1 MQCTSCGKQCD
12 ETKAFCPH
20 CGAAVQSGYSQQ
32 PTQEQSM
39 YSQQAAQNQSRYSQ
53 QAAHNQSM
61 YSQQSAQE
69 QLGNSQQAAQDQSRY
84 SQQAAQNQSVY
95 SQQSAQEQ
103 SGNSQQAVQDQ
114 SRYSQ
119 QAAQNQSVYS
129 QQSAQEQAG
138 SSQQAAQEQQSNSQ
152 YSQSRYGQ
160 SQYGQSQ
167 YGQNNS
173 PYGQSQYGQ
182 NTSPYGQS
190 QYGQS
195 QYGQNTS
202 PYGQSTYGQNTSPY
216 GQSRYGQNTS
226 PYGHSP
232 YQQGRPAYMNN
243 NPTVTSQRSHSKPG
257 PGYASGYPMAWFKFL
272 IYFMLFAN
280 AAINIFTAVTYLTG
294 SVYLGEDMTMSDVEA
309 LYMFYPTA
317 KMIDVIY
324 GVLLIALA
332 AYAIFTRFQLSGF
345 KRRGPFLFIL
355 MYVLNLV
362 IGLLY
367 SISIMFTLG
376 AGPLDYISLAPS
388 IITSVVMIFVNV
400 VYFKKREEL
409 FVY

>member
-32 PTQEQSM
+32 PTQG
-39 YSQQAAQNQSRYSQ
+39 
-53 QAAHNQSM
+53 QSM

-69 QLGNSQQAAQDQSRY
+69 QAGNSQQT
-84 SQQAAQNQSVY
+84 
-95 SQQSAQEQ
+95 
-103 SGNSQQAVQDQ
+103 
-114 SRYSQ
+114 
-119 QAAQNQSVYS
+119 
-129 QQSAQEQAG
+129 
-138 SSQQAAQEQQSNSQ
+138 AQEQQSNSQ
-152 YSQSRYGQ
+152 YSQS
-160 SQYGQSQ
+160 QYGQST
-167 YGQNNS
+167 YGK
-173 PYGQSQYGQ
+173 
-182 NTSPYGQS
+182 NTSS
-190 QYGQS
+190 YGQS

-202 PYGQSTYGQNTSPY
+202 PYGQSTYGQSTSPYGQSQYGQNTSSYGQSRYGQNTSSY

-243 NPTVTSQRSHSKPG
+243 NPTVTSQRSHSKPC
-257 PGYASGYPMAWFKFL
+257 PGYAGGYPMAWFKFL

-362 IGLLY
+362 IGLFY
-367 SISIMFTLG
+367 GISIMFTFETGLLG
-376 AGPLDYISLAPS
+376 FISFVPS

-400 VYFKKREEL
+400 VYFRKREEL

>member
-39 YSQQAAQNQSRYSQ
+39 YSQQ
-53 QAAHNQSM
+53 
-61 YSQQSAQE
+61 
-69 QLGNSQQAAQDQSRY
+69 
-84 SQQAAQNQSVY
+84 
-95 SQQSAQEQ
+95 
-103 SGNSQQAVQDQ
+103 
-114 SRYSQ
+114 
-119 QAAQNQSVYS
+119 
-129 QQSAQEQAG
+129 SAQEQAG
-138 SSQQAAQEQQSNSQ
+138 NSQQAAQEQQSNSQ
-152 YSQSRYGQ
+152 YSQSQYGQSTSPYGQSQYGLRTSPYGQ
-160 SQYGQSQ
+160 SQYGQST
-167 YGQNNS
+167 S

-182 NTSPYGQS
+182 NTSSYGQS
-190 QYGQS
+190 Q
-195 QYGQNTS
+195 
-202 PYGQSTYGQNTSPY
+202 
-216 GQSRYGQNTS
+216 YGQNTS

-243 NPTVTSQRSHSKPG
+243 NSTVTSQRSHSKPC
-257 PGYASGYPMAWFKFL
+257 PGYAGGYPMAWFKFL

-367 SISIMFTLG
+367 SISIMFTLETG
-376 AGPLDYISLAPS
+376 LLGFISFVPS
-388 IITSVVMIFVNV
+388 IITSVVMIFVNI
-400 VYFKKREEL
+400 VYFRKREEL

>member
-39 YSQQAAQNQSRYSQ
+39 YSQQ
-53 QAAHNQSM
+53 
-61 YSQQSAQE
+61 
-69 QLGNSQQAAQDQSRY
+69 
-84 SQQAAQNQSVY
+84 
-95 SQQSAQEQ
+95 
-103 SGNSQQAVQDQ
+103 
-114 SRYSQ
+114 
-119 QAAQNQSVYS
+119 
-129 QQSAQEQAG
+129 SAQEQAG
-138 SSQQAAQEQQSNSQ
+138 NSQQAAQEQQSNSQ
-152 YSQSRYGQ
+152 YSQSQYGQ
-160 SQYGQSQ
+160 SQYGQST
-167 YGQNNS
+167 S
-173 PYGQSQYGQ
+173 PYGQSHYGQ
-182 NTSPYGQS
+182 STSPYGQS
-190 QYGQS
+190 QYGQ
-195 QYGQNTS
+195 GTS
-202 PYGQSTYGQNTSPY
+202 PYGQSQYGQNTSPY

-243 NPTVTSQRSHSKPG
+243 NPTVTSQRSHSKPC
-257 PGYASGYPMAWFKFL
+257 PGYAGDYPMAWFKFL

-367 SISIMFTLG
+367 GISIMFTFETGLLG
-376 AGPLDYISLAPS
+376 FISFVPS

-400 VYFKKREEL
+400 VYFRKREEL

>member
-39 YSQQAAQNQSRYSQ
+39 YSQQ
-53 QAAHNQSM
+53 
-61 YSQQSAQE
+61 
-69 QLGNSQQAAQDQSRY
+69 
-84 SQQAAQNQSVY
+84 
-95 SQQSAQEQ
+95 
-103 SGNSQQAVQDQ
+103 
-114 SRYSQ
+114 
-119 QAAQNQSVYS
+119 
-129 QQSAQEQAG
+129 SAQEQAG
-138 SSQQAAQEQQSNSQ
+138 NSQQAAQEQQSNSQ
-152 YSQSRYGQ
+152 YSQSQYGQ
-160 SQYGQSQ
+160 SQYGQST
-167 YGQNNS
+167 S

-182 NTSPYGQS
+182 STSP
-190 QYGQS
+190 YGQS

-216 GQSRYGQNTS
+216 GQSTYGQNTS

-243 NPTVTSQRSHSKPG
+243 NPTVTSQRSHSKPC
-257 PGYASGYPMAWFKFL
+257 PGYAGDYPMAWFKFL

-367 SISIMFTLG
+367 GISIMFTFETGLLG
-376 AGPLDYISLAPS
+376 FISFVPS

-400 VYFKKREEL
+400 VYFRKREEL

>member
-39 YSQQAAQNQSRYSQ
+39 YSQQ
-53 QAAHNQSM
+53 
-61 YSQQSAQE
+61 
-69 QLGNSQQAAQDQSRY
+69 
-84 SQQAAQNQSVY
+84 
-95 SQQSAQEQ
+95 
-103 SGNSQQAVQDQ
+103 
-114 SRYSQ
+114 
-119 QAAQNQSVYS
+119 
-129 QQSAQEQAG
+129 SAQEQAG
-138 SSQQAAQEQQSNSQ
+138 NLQQAAQEQQSNSQ
-152 YSQSRYGQ
+152 YSQS
-160 SQYGQSQ
+160 
-167 YGQNNS
+167 

-182 NTSPYGQS
+182 NTSSYGQSQYGQRTSPYGQS

-195 QYGQNTS
+195 TS
-202 PYGQSTYGQNTSPY
+202 PYGQSQYGQSTSPYGQSQYGQNTSPY

-243 NPTVTSQRSHSKPG
+243 NPAVTSQRSHSKPC
-257 PGYASGYPMAWFKFL
+257 PGYAGDYPMAWFKFL

-309 LYMFYPTA
+309 LYMSYPTA

-367 SISIMFTLG
+367 SISIMFTFETGLLG
-376 AGPLDYISLAPS
+376 FISFVPS
-388 IITSVVMIFVNV
+388 IITSVVMIFVNI
-400 VYFKKREEL
+400 VYFRKREEL

>member
-20 CGAAVQSGYSQQ
+20 CGAAVQSGYLQQ
-32 PTQEQSM
+32 PTQNQSM
-39 YSQQAAQNQSRYSQ
+39 YTQQSAQEQAGNSQQTAQD
-53 QAAHNQSM
+53 QSM

-69 QLGNSQQAAQDQSRY
+69 QAENSQQAAQK
-84 SQQAAQNQSVY
+84 
-95 SQQSAQEQ
+95 
-103 SGNSQQAVQDQ
+103 
-114 SRYSQ
+114 
-119 QAAQNQSVYS
+119 
-129 QQSAQEQAG
+129 
-138 SSQQAAQEQQSNSQ
+138 QQSNSQ
-152 YSQSRYGQ
+152 YSQSQ
-160 SQYGQSQ
+160 
-167 YGQNNS
+167 
-173 PYGQSQYGQ
+173 
-182 NTSPYGQS
+182 YGQS

-202 PYGQSTYGQNTSPY
+202 PYGQSQYGQNTSPY
-216 GQSRYGQNTS
+216 GQSPYGQNTS
-226 PYGHSP
+226 PYGQSQYGQNTSSYGHSP
-232 YQQGRPAYMNN
+232 YLQGRPAYMNN

-257 PGYASGYPMAWFKFL
+257 PGYAGGYPMAWFKFL

-280 AAINIFTAVTYLTG
+280 AVINIFTAVTYLTG

-317 KMIDVIY
+317 KMVDVIY

-367 SISIMFTLG
+367 SISIMFTLE
-376 AGPLDYISLAPS
+376 AGLLDFISLVPP

-400 VYFKKREEL
+400 VYFRKREEL

>member
-39 YSQQAAQNQSRYSQ
+39 YSQQ
-53 QAAHNQSM
+53 
-61 YSQQSAQE
+61 
-69 QLGNSQQAAQDQSRY
+69 
-84 SQQAAQNQSVY
+84 
-95 SQQSAQEQ
+95 
-103 SGNSQQAVQDQ
+103 
-114 SRYSQ
+114 
-119 QAAQNQSVYS
+119 
-129 QQSAQEQAG
+129 SAQEQAG
-138 SSQQAAQEQQSNSQ
+138 NSQQAAQEQQSNSQ
-152 YSQSRYGQ
+152 YSQS
-160 SQYGQSQ
+160 QYGQRT
-167 YGQNNS
+167 S

-190 QYGQS
+190 
-195 QYGQNTS
+195 T
-202 PYGQSTYGQNTSPY
+202 
-216 GQSRYGQNTS
+216 YGQNTS

-243 NPTVTSQRSHSKPG
+243 NPTVTSQRSHSKPC
-257 PGYASGYPMAWFKFL
+257 PGYAGDYPMAWFKFL

-367 SISIMFTLG
+367 GISIMFTFETGLLG
-376 AGPLDYISLAPS
+376 FISFVPS

-400 VYFKKREEL
+400 VYFRKREEL

>member
-39 YSQQAAQNQSRYSQ
+39 YSQQ
-53 QAAHNQSM
+53 
-61 YSQQSAQE
+61 
-69 QLGNSQQAAQDQSRY
+69 
-84 SQQAAQNQSVY
+84 
-95 SQQSAQEQ
+95 
-103 SGNSQQAVQDQ
+103 
-114 SRYSQ
+114 
-119 QAAQNQSVYS
+119 
-129 QQSAQEQAG
+129 SAQEQAG
-138 SSQQAAQEQQSNSQ
+138 NSQQAAQEQQSNSQ
-152 YSQSRYGQ
+152 YSQSQYGQ
-160 SQYGQSQ
+160 SQYGQST
-167 YGQNNS
+167 S

-182 NTSPYGQS
+182 STSP
-190 QYGQS
+190 YGQS

-216 GQSRYGQNTS
+216 GQSQYGQNTS

-243 NPTVTSQRSHSKPG
+243 NPTVTSQRSHSKPC
-257 PGYASGYPMAWFKFL
+257 PGYAGDYPMAWFKFL

-367 SISIMFTLG
+367 GISIMFTFETGLLG
-376 AGPLDYISLAPS
+376 FISFVPS

-400 VYFKKREEL
+400 VYFRKREEL

>member
-20 CGAAVQSGYSQQ
+20 CGAAVQLGYSQQ

-39 YSQQAAQNQSRYSQ
+39 YSQQ
-53 QAAHNQSM
+53 
-61 YSQQSAQE
+61 
-69 QLGNSQQAAQDQSRY
+69 
-84 SQQAAQNQSVY
+84 
-95 SQQSAQEQ
+95 
-103 SGNSQQAVQDQ
+103 
-114 SRYSQ
+114 
-119 QAAQNQSVYS
+119 
-129 QQSAQEQAG
+129 SAQEQAG
-138 SSQQAAQEQQSNSQ
+138 NSQQTAQEQQSNSQ
-152 YSQSRYGQ
+152 YS
-160 SQYGQSQ
+160 
-167 YGQNNS
+167 
-173 PYGQSQYGQ
+173 QSQYGQ

-195 QYGQNTS
+195 TS
-202 PYGQSTYGQNTSPY
+202 PYGQSQYGQSTSPYGQSQYGQNTSPY

-243 NPTVTSQRSHSKPG
+243 NPTVTSQRSHSKPC
-257 PGYASGYPMAWFKFL
+257 PGYAGDYPMAWFKFL

-367 SISIMFTLG
+367 GISIMFTFETGLLG
-376 AGPLDYISLAPS
+376 FISFVPS

-400 VYFKKREEL
+400 VYFRKREEL

>member
-39 YSQQAAQNQSRYSQ
+39 YSQQ
-53 QAAHNQSM
+53 
-61 YSQQSAQE
+61 
-69 QLGNSQQAAQDQSRY
+69 
-84 SQQAAQNQSVY
+84 
-95 SQQSAQEQ
+95 
-103 SGNSQQAVQDQ
+103 
-114 SRYSQ
+114 
-119 QAAQNQSVYS
+119 
-129 QQSAQEQAG
+129 SAQEQAEN
-138 SSQQAAQEQQSNSQ
+138 SQQAAQEQQSNSQ
-152 YSQSRYGQ
+152 YSQSQYGQSTSPYGQ
-160 SQYGQSQ
+160 SQYGQST
-167 YGQNNS
+167 S
-173 PYGQSQYGQ
+173 SYGQSQYGQ

-190 QYGQS
+190 Q
-195 QYGQNTS
+195 
-202 PYGQSTYGQNTSPY
+202 
-216 GQSRYGQNTS
+216 YGQNTS

-243 NPTVTSQRSHSKPG
+243 NPTVTSQRSHSKPC
-257 PGYASGYPMAWFKFL
+257 PGYAGDYPMAWFKFL

-294 SVYLGEDMTMSDVEA
+294 SIYLDGDMTMSDVEV

-367 SISIMFTLG
+367 SISIMFTFETGLLG
-376 AGPLDYISLAPS
+376 FISFVPS

-400 VYFKKREEL
+400 VYFRKREEL

>member
-39 YSQQAAQNQSRYSQ
+39 YSQQ
-53 QAAHNQSM
+53 
-61 YSQQSAQE
+61 
-69 QLGNSQQAAQDQSRY
+69 
-84 SQQAAQNQSVY
+84 
-95 SQQSAQEQ
+95 
-103 SGNSQQAVQDQ
+103 
-114 SRYSQ
+114 
-119 QAAQNQSVYS
+119 
-129 QQSAQEQAG
+129 SAQEQAEN
-138 SSQQAAQEQQSNSQ
+138 SQQAAQEQQSNSQ
-152 YSQSRYGQ
+152 YSQSQYGQ

-167 YGQNNS
+167 YGQSTSSYGQSQYGQSTSSYGQSQYGQNTS

-190 QYGQS
+190 QYGQ
-195 QYGQNTS
+195 NTS
-202 PYGQSTYGQNTSPY
+202 PYGQSQ
-216 GQSRYGQNTS
+216 YGQNTS

-243 NPTVTSQRSHSKPG
+243 NPTVTSQRSHSKPC
-257 PGYASGYPMAWFKFL
+257 PGYAGDYPMAWFKFL

-294 SVYLGEDMTMSDVEA
+294 SIYLDGDMTMSDVEV
-309 LYMFYPTA
+309 LYLFYPTA

-367 SISIMFTLG
+367 GISIMFTFETVLLG
-376 AGPLDYISLAPS
+376 FISFVPS

-400 VYFKKREEL
+400 VYFRKREEL

>member
-1 MQCTSCGKQCD
+1 MQCTSCGKHCD

-32 PTQEQSM
+32 
-39 YSQQAAQNQSRYSQ
+39 AAQ
-53 QAAHNQSM
+53 NQSM
-61 YSQQSAQE
+61 YSQQT
-69 QLGNSQQAAQDQSRY
+69 AQDQSRY
-84 SQQAAQNQSVY
+84 SQQAAQ
-95 SQQSAQEQ
+95 
-103 SGNSQQAVQDQ
+103 DQ
-114 SRYSQ
+114 SM
-119 QAAQNQSVYS
+119 YS

-138 SSQQAAQEQQSNSQ
+138 NSQQAAQKQQSNSQ
-152 YSQSRYGQ
+152 YSQSQYGQSTSPYGQ
-160 SQYGQSQ
+160 SQYGQRTS
-167 YGQNNS
+167 S
-173 PYGQSQYGQ
+173 YGQSQYGQ

-190 QYGQS
+190 QCGQNTSSYGQS
-195 QYGQNTS
+195 Q
-202 PYGQSTYGQNTSPY
+202 
-216 GQSRYGQNTS
+216 YGQNTS

-257 PGYASGYPMAWFKFL
+257 PGYAGGYPMAWFKFL

-367 SISIMFTLG
+367 SISITFTLE
-376 AGPLDYISLAPS
+376 AGLLGFISLVPP
-388 IITSVVMIFVNV
+388 IITSVVMIFVNI
-400 VYFKKREEL
+400 VYFRNREEL

>member
-39 YSQQAAQNQSRYSQ
+39 YSQQ
-53 QAAHNQSM
+53 
-61 YSQQSAQE
+61 
-69 QLGNSQQAAQDQSRY
+69 
-84 SQQAAQNQSVY
+84 
-95 SQQSAQEQ
+95 
-103 SGNSQQAVQDQ
+103 
-114 SRYSQ
+114 
-119 QAAQNQSVYS
+119 
-129 QQSAQEQAG
+129 SAQEQAG
-138 SSQQAAQEQQSNSQ
+138 NSQQAAQEQQSNSQ
-152 YSQSRYGQ
+152 YSQSQYGQ
-160 SQYGQSQ
+160 SQYGQS
-167 YGQNNS
+167 
-173 PYGQSQYGQ
+173 
-182 NTSPYGQS
+182 TSPYGQS

-195 QYGQNTS
+195 TS

-243 NPTVTSQRSHSKPG
+243 NPTVTSQRSHSKPC
-257 PGYASGYPMAWFKFL
+257 PGYASDYPMAWFKFL

-367 SISIMFTLG
+367 GISIMFTFETGLLG
-376 AGPLDYISLAPS
+376 FISFVPS

-400 VYFKKREEL
+400 VYFRKREEL

>member
-39 YSQQAAQNQSRYSQ
+39 YSQQ
-53 QAAHNQSM
+53 
-61 YSQQSAQE
+61 
-69 QLGNSQQAAQDQSRY
+69 
-84 SQQAAQNQSVY
+84 
-95 SQQSAQEQ
+95 
-103 SGNSQQAVQDQ
+103 
-114 SRYSQ
+114 
-119 QAAQNQSVYS
+119 
-129 QQSAQEQAG
+129 SAQEQAG
-138 SSQQAAQEQQSNSQ
+138 NSQQAAQEQQSNSQ
-152 YSQSRYGQ
+152 YSQS
-160 SQYGQSQ
+160 QYGQSP
-167 YGQNNS
+167 YGQNTS
-173 PYGQSQYGQ
+173 SYGQSQYGQ

-190 QYGQS
+190 QYGQ
-195 QYGQNTS
+195 NTS
-202 PYGQSTYGQNTSPY
+202 PYGQSQYGQNTSPY

-243 NPTVTSQRSHSKPG
+243 NPTVTSQRSHSKPC
-257 PGYASGYPMAWFKFL
+257 PGYAGDYPMAWFKFL

-280 AAINIFTAVTYLTG
+280 AAINMFTAVTYLTG

-367 SISIMFTLG
+367 GISIMFTLETG
-376 AGPLDYISLAPS
+376 LLGFISFVPS

-400 VYFKKREEL
+400 VYFRKREEL

>member
-1 MQCTSCGKQCD
+1 
-12 ETKAFCPH
+12 
-20 CGAAVQSGYSQQ
+20 
-32 PTQEQSM
+32 
-39 YSQQAAQNQSRYSQ
+39 
-53 QAAHNQSM
+53 
-61 YSQQSAQE
+61 
-69 QLGNSQQAAQDQSRY
+69 
-84 SQQAAQNQSVY
+84 
-95 SQQSAQEQ
+95 
-103 SGNSQQAVQDQ
+103 
-114 SRYSQ
+114 
-119 QAAQNQSVYS
+119 
-129 QQSAQEQAG
+129 
-138 SSQQAAQEQQSNSQ
+138 
-152 YSQSRYGQ
+152 
-160 SQYGQSQ
+160 
-167 YGQNNS
+167 
-173 PYGQSQYGQ
+173 
-182 NTSPYGQS
+182 
-190 QYGQS
+190 
-195 QYGQNTS
+195 
-202 PYGQSTYGQNTSPY
+202 
-216 GQSRYGQNTS
+216 
-226 PYGHSP
+226 
-232 YQQGRPAYMNN
+232 MNN

-317 KMIDVIY
+317 KMIDVVY

-400 VYFKKREEL
+400 VYFRKREEL

>member
-39 YSQQAAQNQSRYSQ
+39 YSQQ
-53 QAAHNQSM
+53 
-61 YSQQSAQE
+61 
-69 QLGNSQQAAQDQSRY
+69 
-84 SQQAAQNQSVY
+84 
-95 SQQSAQEQ
+95 
-103 SGNSQQAVQDQ
+103 
-114 SRYSQ
+114 
-119 QAAQNQSVYS
+119 
-129 QQSAQEQAG
+129 SAQEQAEN
-138 SSQQAAQEQQSNSQ
+138 SQQAAQEQQSNSQ
-152 YSQSRYGQ
+152 YSQSQ
-160 SQYGQSQ
+160 
-167 YGQNNS
+167 
-173 PYGQSQYGQ
+173 
-182 NTSPYGQS
+182 YGQS

-202 PYGQSTYGQNTSPY
+202 QYGQNTSPYGQSQYRQNTSPY

-257 PGYASGYPMAWFKFL
+257 PGYAGGYPMAWFKFL

-367 SISIMFTLG
+367 SISIMFTLE
-376 AGPLDYISLAPS
+376 AGLLDFISLVPP
-388 IITSVVMIFVNV
+388 IITSVVMIFVNI
-400 VYFKKREEL
+400 VYFRNREEL

>member
-39 YSQQAAQNQSRYSQ
+39 YSQQ
-53 QAAHNQSM
+53 
-61 YSQQSAQE
+61 
-69 QLGNSQQAAQDQSRY
+69 
-84 SQQAAQNQSVY
+84 
-95 SQQSAQEQ
+95 
-103 SGNSQQAVQDQ
+103 
-114 SRYSQ
+114 
-119 QAAQNQSVYS
+119 
-129 QQSAQEQAG
+129 SAQEQAG
-138 SSQQAAQEQQSNSQ
+138 NSQQAAQEQQSNSQ
-152 YSQSRYGQ
+152 YSQSQYGQ
-160 SQYGQSQ
+160 SQYGQSTSPYGQSQ
-167 YGQNNS
+167 YGQSTSPYGQSQYGQSTSPYGQSQYGLRTSPYGQSQYGQSTS

-195 QYGQNTS
+195 TSSYGQSQYGQNTS
-202 PYGQSTYGQNTSPY
+202 PYGQSQYGQNTSSY
-216 GQSRYGQNTS
+216 GQSQYGQNTS

-243 NPTVTSQRSHSKPG
+243 NPTVTSQRSHNKPC
-257 PGYASGYPMAWFKFL
+257 PVYAGGYPMAWFKFL

-367 SISIMFTLG
+367 SISIMFTFETGLLG
-376 AGPLDYISLAPS
+376 FISFVPS

-400 VYFKKREEL
+400 VYFRKREEL

>member
-39 YSQQAAQNQSRYSQ
+39 YSQQ
-53 QAAHNQSM
+53 
-61 YSQQSAQE
+61 
-69 QLGNSQQAAQDQSRY
+69 
-84 SQQAAQNQSVY
+84 
-95 SQQSAQEQ
+95 
-103 SGNSQQAVQDQ
+103 
-114 SRYSQ
+114 
-119 QAAQNQSVYS
+119 
-129 QQSAQEQAG
+129 SAQEQAG
-138 SSQQAAQEQQSNSQ
+138 NSQQAAQEQQSNSQ
-152 YSQSRYGQ
+152 YSQSQYGQ

-167 YGQNNS
+167 YGQS
-173 PYGQSQYGQ
+173 
-182 NTSPYGQS
+182 TSPYGQS

-195 QYGQNTS
+195 TS
-202 PYGQSTYGQNTSPY
+202 PYGQSQ
-216 GQSRYGQNTS
+216 YGQNTS

-243 NPTVTSQRSHSKPG
+243 NPTVTSQRSHSKPC
-257 PGYASGYPMAWFKFL
+257 PGYAGDYPMAWFKFL

-294 SVYLGEDMTMSDVEA
+294 SIYLDENMTMSDVEV

-367 SISIMFTLG
+367 SISIMFTFETGLLG
-376 AGPLDYISLAPS
+376 FISFVPS

-400 VYFKKREEL
+400 VYFRKREEL

>member
-53 QAAHNQSM
+53 QAAQNQSM

-69 QLGNSQQAAQDQSRY
+69 QAGNSQQTAQDQSRY
-84 SQQAAQNQSVY
+84 SQQAAQNQSM
-95 SQQSAQEQ
+95 
-103 SGNSQQAVQDQ
+103 
-114 SRYSQ
+114 
-119 QAAQNQSVYS
+119 YS

-138 SSQQAAQEQQSNSQ
+138 NSQQAAQEQQSNSQ
-152 YSQSRYGQ
+152 YSQSQYGQ
-160 SQYGQSQ
+160 SQYGQST
-167 YGQNNS
+167 S
-173 PYGQSQYGQ
+173 PYGQSRYGQSTYGQ
-182 NTSPYGQS
+182 NASPYGQS

-195 QYGQNTS
+195 TS
-202 PYGQSTYGQNTSPY
+202 PYGQSQYGQNTSPY

-317 KMIDVIY
+317 KMIDVVY

-400 VYFKKREEL
+400 VYFRKREEL

>member
-39 YSQQAAQNQSRYSQ
+39 YSQQ
-53 QAAHNQSM
+53 
-61 YSQQSAQE
+61 
-69 QLGNSQQAAQDQSRY
+69 
-84 SQQAAQNQSVY
+84 
-95 SQQSAQEQ
+95 
-103 SGNSQQAVQDQ
+103 
-114 SRYSQ
+114 
-119 QAAQNQSVYS
+119 
-129 QQSAQEQAG
+129 SAQEQAG
-138 SSQQAAQEQQSNSQ
+138 NSQQAAQEQQSNSQ
-152 YSQSRYGQ
+152 YSQSQYGQ
-160 SQYGQSQ
+160 SQYGQSTSPYGQSQ
-167 YGQNNS
+167 YGQSTS

-182 NTSPYGQS
+182 NTSS
-190 QYGQS
+190 
-195 QYGQNTS
+195 
-202 PYGQSTYGQNTSPY
+202 YGQST
-216 GQSRYGQNTS
+216 YGQNTS

-243 NPTVTSQRSHSKPG
+243 NPTVTSQRSHSKPC
-257 PGYASGYPMAWFKFL
+257 PGYAGDYPMAWFKFL

-294 SVYLGEDMTMSDVEA
+294 SVYLGEDMTMSDVEV

-367 SISIMFTLG
+367 SISIMFTFETGLLG
-376 AGPLDYISLAPS
+376 FISFVPS

-400 VYFKKREEL
+400 VYFRKREEL

>member
-39 YSQQAAQNQSRYSQ
+39 YSQQ
-53 QAAHNQSM
+53 
-61 YSQQSAQE
+61 
-69 QLGNSQQAAQDQSRY
+69 
-84 SQQAAQNQSVY
+84 
-95 SQQSAQEQ
+95 
-103 SGNSQQAVQDQ
+103 
-114 SRYSQ
+114 
-119 QAAQNQSVYS
+119 
-129 QQSAQEQAG
+129 SAQEQAG
-138 SSQQAAQEQQSNSQ
+138 NSQQAAQEQQSNSQ
-152 YSQSRYGQ
+152 YSQSQYGQ
-160 SQYGQSQ
+160 SQYGQSTSPYGQSQYGQSTSSYGQSQ
-167 YGQNNS
+167 YGQNTSSYGQSQYGQSTS

-195 QYGQNTS
+195 TSPYGQSQYGQNTS
-202 PYGQSTYGQNTSPY
+202 SYGQSQ
-216 GQSRYGQNTS
+216 YGQNTS

-243 NPTVTSQRSHSKPG
+243 NPTVTSQRSHSKPC
-257 PGYASGYPMAWFKFL
+257 PGYAGDYPMAWFKFL

-294 SVYLGEDMTMSDVEA
+294 SIYLDGDMTMSDVEV

-367 SISIMFTLG
+367 SISIMFTFETGLLG
-376 AGPLDYISLAPS
+376 FISFVPS

-400 VYFKKREEL
+400 VYFRKREEL

>member
-39 YSQQAAQNQSRYSQ
+39 YSQQ
-53 QAAHNQSM
+53 
-61 YSQQSAQE
+61 
-69 QLGNSQQAAQDQSRY
+69 
-84 SQQAAQNQSVY
+84 
-95 SQQSAQEQ
+95 
-103 SGNSQQAVQDQ
+103 
-114 SRYSQ
+114 
-119 QAAQNQSVYS
+119 
-129 QQSAQEQAG
+129 SAQEQAG
-138 SSQQAAQEQQSNSQ
+138 NSQQAAQEQQSNSQ
-152 YSQSRYGQ
+152 YSQS
-160 SQYGQSQ
+160 QYGQSP
-167 YGQNNS
+167 YGQNTS
-173 PYGQSQYGQ
+173 SYGQSQYGQ

-190 QYGQS
+190 QYGQ
-195 QYGQNTS
+195 NTS
-202 PYGQSTYGQNTSPY
+202 PYGQSQYGQNTSPY

-243 NPTVTSQRSHSKPG
+243 NPTVTSQRSHSKPC
-257 PGYASGYPMAWFKFL
+257 PGYAGDYPMAWFKFL

-367 SISIMFTLG
+367 GISIMFTLETG
-376 AGPLDYISLAPS
+376 LLGFISFVPS

-400 VYFKKREEL
+400 VYFRKREEL

>member
-20 CGAAVQSGYSQQ
+20 CGAAVQLGYSQQ

-39 YSQQAAQNQSRYSQ
+39 YSQQ
-53 QAAHNQSM
+53 
-61 YSQQSAQE
+61 
-69 QLGNSQQAAQDQSRY
+69 
-84 SQQAAQNQSVY
+84 
-95 SQQSAQEQ
+95 
-103 SGNSQQAVQDQ
+103 
-114 SRYSQ
+114 
-119 QAAQNQSVYS
+119 
-129 QQSAQEQAG
+129 SAQEQAG
-138 SSQQAAQEQQSNSQ
+138 NSQQTAQEQQSNSQ
-152 YSQSRYGQ
+152 YSQS
-160 SQYGQSQ
+160 Q
-167 YGQNNS
+167 YGQNTS
-173 PYGQSQYGQ
+173 SYGQSQYGQ
-182 NTSPYGQS
+182 NTSS
-190 QYGQS
+190 YGQS

-202 PYGQSTYGQNTSPY
+202 SYGQSQYGQNTSPY

-243 NPTVTSQRSHSKPG
+243 NPTVTSQRSHSKPC
-257 PGYASGYPMAWFKFL
+257 PGYAGDYPMAWFKFL

-367 SISIMFTLG
+367 GISIMFTFETGLLG
-376 AGPLDYISLAPS
+376 FISFVPS

-400 VYFKKREEL
+400 VYFRKREEL

>member
-39 YSQQAAQNQSRYSQ
+39 YSQQ
-53 QAAHNQSM
+53 
-61 YSQQSAQE
+61 SAQE
-69 QLGNSQQAAQDQSRY
+69 QAGNSQQAAQK
-84 SQQAAQNQSVY
+84 
-95 SQQSAQEQ
+95 
-103 SGNSQQAVQDQ
+103 
-114 SRYSQ
+114 
-119 QAAQNQSVYS
+119 
-129 QQSAQEQAG
+129 
-138 SSQQAAQEQQSNSQ
+138 QQSNSQ
-152 YSQSRYGQ
+152 YSQ

-167 YGQNNS
+167 YGQRTSPYGQSQYGQSTS

-190 QYGQS
+190 RYGQSTSSYGQS

-202 PYGQSTYGQNTSPY
+202 SYGQSQ
-216 GQSRYGQNTS
+216 YGQNTS

-243 NPTVTSQRSHSKPG
+243 NPTVTSQRSHSKPC
-257 PGYASGYPMAWFKFL
+257 PGYAGDYPMAWFKFL

-367 SISIMFTLG
+367 SISIMFTFETGLLG
-376 AGPLDYISLAPS
+376 FISFVPS
-388 IITSVVMIFVNV
+388 IITSVVMIFVNI
-400 VYFKKREEL
+400 VYFRKREEL

>member
-39 YSQQAAQNQSRYSQ
+39 YSQQ
-53 QAAHNQSM
+53 
-61 YSQQSAQE
+61 
-69 QLGNSQQAAQDQSRY
+69 
-84 SQQAAQNQSVY
+84 
-95 SQQSAQEQ
+95 
-103 SGNSQQAVQDQ
+103 
-114 SRYSQ
+114 
-119 QAAQNQSVYS
+119 
-129 QQSAQEQAG
+129 SAQEQAG
-138 SSQQAAQEQQSNSQ
+138 NSQQAAQEQQSNSQ
-152 YSQSRYGQ
+152 YSQS
-160 SQYGQSQ
+160 
-167 YGQNNS
+167 
-173 PYGQSQYGQ
+173 
-182 NTSPYGQS
+182 

-202 PYGQSTYGQNTSPY
+202 SYGQSQYGQNTSPY

-243 NPTVTSQRSHSKPG
+243 NPTVTSQRSHSKPC
-257 PGYASGYPMAWFKFL
+257 PGYAGDYPMAWFKFL

-367 SISIMFTLG
+367 GISIMFTLETG
-376 AGPLDYISLAPS
+376 LLGFISFVPS

-400 VYFKKREEL
+400 VYFRKREEL

>member
-32 PTQEQSM
+32 PTQ
-39 YSQQAAQNQSRYSQ
+39 
-53 QAAHNQSM
+53 NQSM
-61 YSQQSAQE
+61 YSQQTAQD
-69 QLGNSQQAAQDQSRY
+69 QSGNSQQTAQDQSRY
-84 SQQAAQNQSVY
+84 SQQAAQNQSM
-95 SQQSAQEQ
+95 
-103 SGNSQQAVQDQ
+103 
-114 SRYSQ
+114 
-119 QAAQNQSVYS
+119 YS
-129 QQSAQEQAG
+129 QQSAQEQAEN
-138 SSQQAAQEQQSNSQ
+138 SQQAAQEQQSNSQ
-152 YSQSRYGQ
+152 YSQLQYGQSPYGQNTSPYGQSQYGQNTSSYGQSTYGQSTSSYGQ
-160 SQYGQSQ
+160 SQYGQSTSPYGQSQ
-167 YGQNNS
+167 YGQRTS
-173 PYGQSQYGQ
+173 SYGQSQYGQ

-190 QYGQS
+190 QC
-195 QYGQNTS
+195 GQNTS
-202 PYGQSTYGQNTSPY
+202 SSGQSQ
-216 GQSRYGQNTS
+216 YGQNTS

-257 PGYASGYPMAWFKFL
+257 PGYAGGYPMAWFKFL

-367 SISIMFTLG
+367 SISIMFTLE
-376 AGPLDYISLAPS
+376 AGLLDFISLVPP

-400 VYFKKREEL
+400 VYFRNREEL

>member
-39 YSQQAAQNQSRYSQ
+39 YSQQ
-53 QAAHNQSM
+53 
-61 YSQQSAQE
+61 
-69 QLGNSQQAAQDQSRY
+69 
-84 SQQAAQNQSVY
+84 
-95 SQQSAQEQ
+95 
-103 SGNSQQAVQDQ
+103 
-114 SRYSQ
+114 
-119 QAAQNQSVYS
+119 
-129 QQSAQEQAG
+129 SAQEQAG
-138 SSQQAAQEQQSNSQ
+138 NSQQAAQEQQSNSQ
-152 YSQSRYGQ
+152 YSQSQYGQ
-160 SQYGQSQ
+160 SQYGQS
-167 YGQNNS
+167 
-173 PYGQSQYGQ
+173 
-182 NTSPYGQS
+182 TSPYGQS

-195 QYGQNTS
+195 TS

-232 YQQGRPAYMNN
+232 YQQGRLAYMNN
-243 NPTVTSQRSHSKPG
+243 NPTVTSQRSHSKPC
-257 PGYASGYPMAWFKFL
+257 PGYAGDYPMAWFKFL

-367 SISIMFTLG
+367 SISIMFTLE
-376 AGPLDYISLAPS
+376 AGLLDFISLVPS

-400 VYFKKREEL
+400 VYFRKREEL

>member
-39 YSQQAAQNQSRYSQ
+39 YSQQ
-53 QAAHNQSM
+53 
-61 YSQQSAQE
+61 
-69 QLGNSQQAAQDQSRY
+69 
-84 SQQAAQNQSVY
+84 
-95 SQQSAQEQ
+95 
-103 SGNSQQAVQDQ
+103 
-114 SRYSQ
+114 
-119 QAAQNQSVYS
+119 
-129 QQSAQEQAG
+129 SAQEQAG
-138 SSQQAAQEQQSNSQ
+138 NSQQTAQEQQSNSQ
-152 YSQSRYGQ
+152 YSQSQYGQNTSSYGQ
-160 SQYGQSQ
+160 SQYGQST
-167 YGQNNS
+167 S

-190 QYGQS
+190 QYGQ
-195 QYGQNTS
+195 NTS
-202 PYGQSTYGQNTSPY
+202 PYGQSQYGQNTSPY

-257 PGYASGYPMAWFKFL
+257 PGYAGGYPMAWFKFL

-367 SISIMFTLG
+367 GISIMFTFETGLLG
-376 AGPLDYISLAPS
+376 FISFVPS

-400 VYFKKREEL
+400 VYFRKREEL

>member
-39 YSQQAAQNQSRYSQ
+39 YSQQ
-53 QAAHNQSM
+53 
-61 YSQQSAQE
+61 
-69 QLGNSQQAAQDQSRY
+69 
-84 SQQAAQNQSVY
+84 
-95 SQQSAQEQ
+95 
-103 SGNSQQAVQDQ
+103 
-114 SRYSQ
+114 
-119 QAAQNQSVYS
+119 
-129 QQSAQEQAG
+129 SAQEQAG
-138 SSQQAAQEQQSNSQ
+138 NSQQVAQEQQSNSQ
-152 YSQSRYGQ
+152 YSQSQYGQSQYGQRTSPYGQ
-160 SQYGQSQ
+160 SQYGQST
-167 YGQNNS
+167 S

-195 QYGQNTS
+195 TS
-202 PYGQSTYGQNTSPY
+202 PYGQSTYGQNTSSY
-216 GQSRYGQNTS
+216 GQSQYGQNTS

-232 YQQGRPAYMNN
+232 YQQGCPAYMNN
-243 NPTVTSQRSHSKPG
+243 NPTVTSQRSHSKPC
-257 PGYASGYPMAWFKFL
+257 PGYAGGYPMAWFKFL

-367 SISIMFTLG
+367 SISIMFTFETGLLG
-376 AGPLDYISLAPS
+376 FISFVPS
-388 IITSVVMIFVNV
+388 IITSVVMIFVNI
-400 VYFKKREEL
+400 VYFRKREEL

>member
-39 YSQQAAQNQSRYSQ
+39 YSQQ
-53 QAAHNQSM
+53 
-61 YSQQSAQE
+61 
-69 QLGNSQQAAQDQSRY
+69 
-84 SQQAAQNQSVY
+84 
-95 SQQSAQEQ
+95 
-103 SGNSQQAVQDQ
+103 
-114 SRYSQ
+114 
-119 QAAQNQSVYS
+119 
-129 QQSAQEQAG
+129 SAQEQAEN
-138 SSQQAAQEQQSNSQ
+138 SQQAAQEQQSNSQ
-152 YSQSRYGQ
+152 YSQSQ
-160 SQYGQSQ
+160 
-167 YGQNNS
+167 
-173 PYGQSQYGQ
+173 
-182 NTSPYGQS
+182 YGQS

-202 PYGQSTYGQNTSPY
+202 QYGQNTSQYGQNTSPYGQSQYRQNTSPY

-257 PGYASGYPMAWFKFL
+257 PGYAGGYPMAWFKFL

-367 SISIMFTLG
+367 SISIMFTLE
-376 AGPLDYISLAPS
+376 AGLLDFISLVPP
-388 IITSVVMIFVNV
+388 IITSVVMIFVNI
-400 VYFKKREEL
+400 VYFRNREEL

>member
-39 YSQQAAQNQSRYSQ
+39 YSQQ
-53 QAAHNQSM
+53 
-61 YSQQSAQE
+61 
-69 QLGNSQQAAQDQSRY
+69 
-84 SQQAAQNQSVY
+84 
-95 SQQSAQEQ
+95 
-103 SGNSQQAVQDQ
+103 
-114 SRYSQ
+114 
-119 QAAQNQSVYS
+119 
-129 QQSAQEQAG
+129 SAQEQAG
-138 SSQQAAQEQQSNSQ
+138 NSQQAAQEQQSNSQ
-152 YSQSRYGQ
+152 YSQS
-160 SQYGQSQ
+160 QYGQSQ
-167 YGQNNS
+167 YGQNTS
-173 PYGQSQYGQ
+173 SYGQSQYGQ

-190 QYGQS
+190 Q
-195 QYGQNTS
+195 
-202 PYGQSTYGQNTSPY
+202 YGQNTSPY

-243 NPTVTSQRSHSKPG
+243 NPTVTSQRSHSKPC
-257 PGYASGYPMAWFKFL
+257 PGYAGGYPMAWFKFL

-367 SISIMFTLG
+367 GISIMFTFETGLLG
-376 AGPLDYISLAPS
+376 FISFVPS

-400 VYFKKREEL
+400 VYFRKREEL

>member
-39 YSQQAAQNQSRYSQ
+39 YSQQ
-53 QAAHNQSM
+53 
-61 YSQQSAQE
+61 
-69 QLGNSQQAAQDQSRY
+69 
-84 SQQAAQNQSVY
+84 
-95 SQQSAQEQ
+95 
-103 SGNSQQAVQDQ
+103 
-114 SRYSQ
+114 
-119 QAAQNQSVYS
+119 
-129 QQSAQEQAG
+129 SAQEQAG
-138 SSQQAAQEQQSNSQ
+138 NSQQAAQEQQSNSQ
-152 YSQSRYGQ
+152 YSQS
-160 SQYGQSQ
+160 
-167 YGQNNS
+167 
-173 PYGQSQYGQ
+173 
-182 NTSPYGQS
+182 

-202 PYGQSTYGQNTSPY
+202 SYGQSTYGQNTSSYGQSQYGQNTSSYGQSQYGQNTSPY

-243 NPTVTSQRSHSKPG
+243 NPTVTSQRSHSKPC
-257 PGYASGYPMAWFKFL
+257 PGYAGDYPMAWFKFL

-367 SISIMFTLG
+367 GISIMFTLETG
-376 AGPLDYISLAPS
+376 LLGFISFVPS

-400 VYFKKREEL
+400 VYFRKREEL